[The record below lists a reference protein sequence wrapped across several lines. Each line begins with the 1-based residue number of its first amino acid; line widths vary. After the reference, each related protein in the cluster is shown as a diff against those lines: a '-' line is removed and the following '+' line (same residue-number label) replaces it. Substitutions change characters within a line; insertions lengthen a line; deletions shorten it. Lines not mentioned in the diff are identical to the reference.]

1 MGFKTKIYLIITI
14 LLIMGYSTF
23 TYFSY
28 QGSELAIQKNILN
41 KLENIA
47 HDNADYV
54 QVWLKEKLNFIT
66 GTAQMIGKGRVTD
79 DDVMLDLLQSS
90 MLGTNSMATYFGYE
104 DGYFFDGEGWQPPEG
119 FDPRTRPWYKD
130 VKIKNDSIITDTYI
144 DIAENKRVISLAVPI
159 RKNDS
164 FWGVLSTAVDIA
176 DFKSRLKEIKVE
188 GGVISYFD
196 NNSVILANSIDG
208 LIGKKIFDLG
218 DGFKPIWEQ
227 MQKQKNG
234 IIEYTFKGIN
244 KIGVFDTVGLTGWKI
259 LVAVD
264 KKVAFKD
271 LIDQARE
278 LLILSIL
285 AIIVTLVI
293 IISALI
299 FIFRPLNQLGRMVE
313 DLAQG
318 EGDLTKR
325 LRLKGTDEIATIGNN
340 VNEFIEKIQTLLIRA
355 KDSSTNNAL
364 VATELSATSSE
375 VGKRVEDEV
384 KVISETVAT
393 GEQVIDGI
401 THSVESARANSQ
413 ELSQTTDNLQT
424 IRSEIQKLSQS
435 LTETV
440 EREVELA
447 KMLSKTNQSTSEV
460 QNVLKVISDIAEQTN
475 LLALN
480 AAIEA
485 ARAGDQGRGFAVVA
499 SEVRELAERTQE
511 SLSSI
516 HSTIDAVVQ
525 SVSQVSTE
533 INKGSDE
540 IGEVSKMAEGLQDI
554 VVSNSEVIQS
564 NIAASL
570 KNVEE
575 YEVMAESVKQ
585 IIVQMIEIK
594 KIADINAKSVEEL
607 DRASN
612 KLSEM
617 TAELDK
623 ELGHF
628 SV

>member
-1 MGFKTKIYLIITI
+1 MGFKTKIYLLIVA
-14 LLIMGYSTF
+14 LLVMGYGVFTF
-23 TYFSY
+23 FSY
-28 QGSELAIQKNILN
+28 KASEEVISKNIQQNLTS
-41 KLENIA
+41 IA
-47 HDNADYV
+47 KNNADYMDI
-54 QVWLKEKLNFIT
+54 LFSEKLKALDAAAKSISISTDNPNALQHSIISLQT
-66 GTAQMIGKGRVTD
+66 GVRASAAYIGLENKDIYISFEWEPPADFDVT
-79 DDVMLDLLQSS
+79 S
-90 MLGTNSMATYFGYE
+90 
-104 DGYFFDGEGWQPPEG
+104 
-119 FDPRTRPWYKD
+119 RPWYVAAKKSKTPIVLD
-130 VKIKNDSIITDTYI
+130 PYVDANNDYLSTLATGVYDEDKQFLGILGI
-144 DIAENKRVISLAVPI
+144 DITLDFFAQRSK
-159 RKNDS
+159 
-164 FWGVLSTAVDIA
+164 DIQ
-176 DFKSRLKEIKVE
+176 VE
-188 GGVISYFD
+188 GGYVYFLD
-196 NNSVILANSIDG
+196 ANQKILGHPDEKI
-208 LIGKKIFDLG
+208 IGKKLVDVVPSL
-218 DGFKPIWEQ
+218 KPVINELYDKPQ
-227 MQKQKNG
+227 G
-234 IIEYTFKGIN
+234 VVEYEYKGVN
-244 KIGVFDTVGLTGWKI
+244 KIMYFDTVKLTGWKV

-264 KKVAFKD
+264 KDIAFKD
-271 LIDQARE
+271 LAKQSQQ

-285 AIIVTLVI
+285 AIVISLAI
-293 IISALI
+293 IITALAYI
-299 FIFRPLNQLGRMVE
+299 FKPLNQLGLMIE

-318 EGDLTKR
+318 DGDLTKR
-325 LRLKGTDEIATIGNN
+325 LKLKGKDEIATISNN
-340 VNEFIEKIQTLLIRA
+340 VNVFIEKIQTLLTRA
-355 KDSSTNNAL
+355 KESSTNNAS

-384 KVISETVAT
+384 KLISETVAT
-393 GEQVIDGI
+393 GERVIDGI
-401 THSVESARANSQ
+401 TNSVDSARTNSQ
-413 ELSQTTDNLQT
+413 ELSQTTENLQT

-435 LTETV
+435 LTETA

-525 SVSQVSTE
+525 SVSEVSTE

-540 IGEVSKMAEGLQDI
+540 MGEVSKMAEGLQET
-554 VVSNSEVIQS
+554 VVSNTEVIQS

-585 IIVQMIEIK
+585 IMTQMEEVK
-594 KIADINAKSVEEL
+594 KIADINAVSVDEL
-607 DRASN
+607 DRASDN
-612 KLSEM
+612 LSQM